1 MLDIFS
7 RVRDGAVV
15 HNVTLRRYKAMVKPN
30 TLDEAARMLPPTLR
44 VGLDME
50 ELSVLTLWPLVCA
63 ENVDKSKK
71 AFSDQM
77 RKGFQSCPMPRSH
90 DFVEVGANG
99 DSENEDEVAIQEMET
114 TMASALKRKRRAS
127 AKAKG
132 RKAKAFAKAK
142 AMVSKPVPAAV
153 AKPVAEPKAKA
164 AIAPLKS
171 RQVILEGRMF
181 TRLKVGGLSLVCVFH
196 QNCTKDVTFGKH
208 GQITEEEA
216 RRRLLAWE
224 ADWINYVENHHL
236 AGGRLLGN
244 YADCSHQ
251 FASSSSE
258 PSR

>member
-1 MLDIFS
+1 MIDSSITITSILIKGSMLKCAFLEHVSFGHSDI
-7 RVRDGAVV
+7 D
-15 HNVTLRRYKAMVKPN
+15 
-30 TLDEAARMLPPTLR
+30 
-44 VGLDME
+44 
-50 ELSVLTLWPLVCA
+50 LT
-63 ENVDKSKK
+63 
-71 AFSDQM
+71 
-77 RKGFQSCPMPRSH
+77 RPRWNAWL
-90 DFVEVGANG
+90 E
-99 DSENEDEVAIQEMET
+99 
-114 TMASALKRKRRAS
+114 
-127 AKAKG
+127 
-132 RKAKAFAKAK
+132 
-142 AMVSKPVPAAV
+142 
-153 AKPVAEPKAKA
+153 
-164 AIAPLKS
+164 KS

-251 FASSSSE
+251 FASSSSK